1 MNNKETEYERGGANK
16 DMDPKLV
23 ELEKRRNRALK
34 ALKIALECGDDVTEG
49 VESLEMARSAYASF
63 LGGCGPSRE
72 RFSRLKTLASM
83 AVIAIAA
90 IGIYEAG
97 ERGANFAA
105 QAYSGP
111 PFVWGSARFVTNVIE
126 EGENLEII
134 ASHKY
139 LKVCSWSVTRDWLQ
153 NGKRIAT
160 SEAHLP
166 AIPASPEFST
176 KKWPV
181 KVPEEFKP
189 GSYDYKATLKA
200 VCEDGTT
207 WHDEVFEQNFQI
219 VPKHI
224 EPKSNT

>member
-1 MNNKETEYERGGANK
+1 MNNKRTEYERGGAYK
-16 DMDPKLV
+16 DMRPKQV

-34 ALKIALECGDDVTEG
+34 ALEMALECGDDTTEALA
-49 VESLEMARSAYASF
+49 SLQMARDAYGAF
-63 LGGCGPSRE
+63 LGGYGPSRG
-72 RFSRLKTLASM
+72 RFSRLKSLASF
-83 AVIAIAA
+83 ATIAA
-90 IGIYEAG
+90 MAICIYEAG
-97 ERGANFAA
+97 ERGIGFGV
-105 QAYSGP
+105 QAYNGP

-126 EGENLEII
+126 DGQDLEII